1 MAKYPFAA
9 IAIFGSYA
17 RNEQDFNSDLDLMV
31 EFNGKIGIEFID
43 PAYEIESLIGLK
55 TDVVAK
61 NGIEP

>member
-1 MAKYPFAA
+1 
-9 IAIFGSYA
+9 
-17 RNEQDFNSDLDLMV
+17 MV